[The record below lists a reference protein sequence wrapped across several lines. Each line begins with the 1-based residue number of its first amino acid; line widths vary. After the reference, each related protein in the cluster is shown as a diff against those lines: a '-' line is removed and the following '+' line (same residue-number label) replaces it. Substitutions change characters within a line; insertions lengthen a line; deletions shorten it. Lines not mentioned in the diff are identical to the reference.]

1 MNQFKK
7 LMLIALLAAFV
18 VGLTGCGGDDDSITI
33 EQAKAK
39 AEKMDV
45 DQLKKEAIKY
55 KDKIAAKQKDAVK
68 LMEDLKSVPITE
80 AMGDKAKAIKED
92 MGKITESVQK
102 LTEIYNVY
110 LNKMKEK
117 GGDPAGVEL

>member
-1 MNQFKK
+1 
-7 LMLIALLAAFV
+7 MLIALLAAFV